1 MPILEPKIPSDAV
14 KGFFHSR
21 RNAGKRRA
29 VLILLVLSIV
39 VVETHPDRSV
49 ITRTG
54 WARRLD
60 GIATFPI
67 ALQIELLRDA
77 NVNVLGTADN
87 ISRIVPVDDGD
98 RPIEIPVVG
107 RASELDA
114 ALGRTKDHWIVRC
127 ARQAC
132 NGRLTVD
139 VIRRQIDGLCLRE
152 WQIEL
157 ELSEPYVQRIL
168 RQSDSVAQ
176 IAVLQPAVSHGPV
189 GIGSVDGN
197 VIINPE
203 REVLAEAPRTYDR
216 ERVWGK

>member
-54 WARRLD
+54 WPRRLD

-87 ISRIVPVDDGD
+87 VSCIVAVDDGD

-107 RASELDA
+107 RASELNA
-114 ALGRTKDHWIVRC
+114 ALGRAKNHWIVRG

-132 NGRLTVD
+132 DGGLAVD
-139 VIRRQIDGLCLRE
+139 VIGRQIDGLCLRE
-152 WQIEL
+152 GQIQL

-168 RQSDSVAQ
+168 GQSDSVAQ
-176 IAVLQPAVSHGPV
+176 VAVLQPAVSHGPIGV
-189 GIGSVDGN
+189 GGIHGN
-197 VIINPE
+197 VVVNPE